1 MQFPIIIG
9 LHRSFFLDRLGLTVS
24 IVAAASLAATPWPW
38 PFRILGPV
46 LCLLAW
52 AWAWSRK
59 PLAAGQSLIIEQPGQ
74 FIRQTADGERQ
85 RLDCLPGATV
95 HPWLTVVRLRD
106 EAGKAVTLVFTVDNI
121 SAADFRR
128 LRTVMRW
135 QGACA
140 DAAGDA

>member
-1 MQFPIIIG
+1 VQFPIIIG

-38 PFRILGPV
+38 PFRILGPL
-46 LCLLAW
+46 LCLL

-59 PLAAGQSLIIEQPGQ
+59 PLTAGQSLIIEQPGQ

-85 RLDCLPGATV
+85 RLRCLPGATV

-106 EAGKAVTLVFTVDNI
+106 EAGKTVTLVFTVDNI